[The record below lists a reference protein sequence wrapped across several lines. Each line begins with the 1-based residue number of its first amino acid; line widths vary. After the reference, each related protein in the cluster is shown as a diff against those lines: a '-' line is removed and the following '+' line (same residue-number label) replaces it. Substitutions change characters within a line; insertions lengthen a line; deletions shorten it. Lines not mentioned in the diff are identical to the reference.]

1 MERMRARERGFTLI
15 EVVVAVGI
23 IATTAVAGVGL
34 SLASRS
40 FGVAAAATEFDHLLD
55 SARTIS
61 HQVQGATIAFIP
73 DAYGDGTEV
82 RVYAG
87 TANGTPVATTL
98 PPLYTH
104 AVIEEVESLGK
115 PPFAFVLHVN
125 GALGGR
131 SDYRIGANTASSE
144 IGCPAK
150 GAFHFVIHVNGGS
163 ADRFVPCRTPLAATG
178 PATLTIWPSA
188 TIAPLP
194 TPCAASCAPAALP
207 TAPSSS
213 PSCPPNFTAIPSG
226 CTPTPTPSAGAR
238 YHVSV
243 SVASPT
249 MSVGGTNSFT
259 AQATL
264 SNPGSAPIGTPASV
278 PVAIQ
283 QTTSGICT
291 ASPQGSQPSGT
302 TFTLNGI
309 SAGTCTVVMQADV
322 SSVAGATTDA
332 ATVSVSVSVAASP
345 APTPTPPTCDL
356 VANGKCY
363 SRIVNRTAYQFSKFV
378 IPNESCSG
386 DPPMCYYLDS
396 INYIDLGI
404 PYTLQPATLP
414 TDSNH
419 ELLFQIDAIQSV
431 TTACLPYSAFGTIPA
446 DQVRWSPAGIGGP
459 VNPPPGF
466 GEPSKYITMN
476 RVSFG
481 PTGGNPTTEP
491 TTWPQQTTLLDMSE
505 SVATQ
510 RVGAVESF
518 TYSVPNV
525 SPTDF
530 IGWFADFPGCDVA
543 GNVGGSPSK
552 QYGIAQVELVFE
564 IFQATP

>member
-1 MERMRARERGFTLI
+1 MEWMRARERGFTLI

-23 IATTAVAGVGL
+23 IATTTAAGIGL

-104 AVIEEVESLGK
+104 ATIEEVESIGK

-131 SDYRIGANTASSE
+131 SGYRIGANTASSE

-163 ADRFVPCRTPLAATG
+163 ADRFIPCRTPLAATG
-178 PATLTIWPSA
+178 PATLTIWPAA
-188 TIAPLP
+188 TMAPLP
-194 TPCAASCAPAALP
+194 TPCAASCTPAALP

-213 PSCPPNFTAIPSG
+213 PSCPPNFTAIPGG

-249 MSVGGTNSFT
+249 MNIGGTDSFT
-259 AQATL
+259 AEATL
-264 SNPGSAPIGTPASV
+264 TNPASVPIGTPASV
-278 PVAIQ
+278 PVTIQ
-283 QTTSGICT
+283 QATGVTCT

-322 SSVAGATTDA
+322 SSVPGATTDA

-386 DPPMCYYLDS
+386 DPPICYYLDS
-396 INYIDLGI
+396 IYDIALGD

-419 ELLFQIDAIQSV
+419 ELLFQIDAIQNIS
-431 TTACLPYSAFGTIPA
+431 TACLPYSAFATIPA
-446 DQVRWSPAGIGGP
+446 DDVHWGATAIGGP
-459 VNPPPGF
+459 ADPPRGY
-466 GEPSKYITMN
+466 GEPSKYVTIN

-481 PTGGNPTTEP
+481 PTGGNPTEP
-491 TTWPQQTTLLDMSE
+491 LVWPEQTTALEMYE
-505 SVATQ
+505 AVATRQ
-510 RVGAVESF
+510 IGDVQSF
-518 TYSVPNV
+518 SYSSANI
-525 SPTDF
+525 SSTDL
-530 IGWFADFPGCDVA
+530 IGWFPDFPGCDVA
-543 GNVGGSPSK
+543 GGVAGPGN
-552 QYGIAQVELVFE
+552 QYGIVKVELVFE
-564 IFQATP
+564 IFQAAP

>member
-1 MERMRARERGFTLI
+1 MGRTSGDERGFTLI

-23 IATTAVAGVGL
+23 IATTLAAGVGL

-40 FGVAAAATEFDHLLD
+40 FGVAAAATEFDHLVD

-61 HQVQGATIAFIP
+61 HQVQGATIAFVP

-87 TANGTPVATTL
+87 TTNGTPVATTL

-125 GALGGR
+125 GALGGHP
-131 SDYRIGANTASSE
+131 DYRIGANTGSAE

-163 ADRFVPCRTPLAATG
+163 ADRFIPCRTTLAATG
-178 PATLTIWPSA
+178 PATLTIWPAA
-188 TIAPLP
+188 TMAPLP
-194 TPCAASCAPAALP
+194 TPCAGSCTPPALP

-213 PSCPPNFTAIPSG
+213 PSCPPNFTAIPGG
-226 CTPTPTPSAGAR
+226 CTPTPTPTPNAGPR

-243 SVASPT
+243 AVASAT
-249 MSVGGTNSFT
+249 MSIGGTDSFT

-264 SNPGSAPIGTPASV
+264 TNAGSV
-278 PVAIQ
+278 PVGTPPSVPVTVQ
-283 QTTSGICT
+283 QSTGAICT
-291 ASPQGSQPSGT
+291 VSPQGSQPSGT
-302 TFTLNGI
+302 TFTLNGT

-322 SSVAGATTDA
+322 SAVAGATTDS
-332 ATVSVSVSVAASP
+332 ATVSVSVLAS
-345 APTPTPPTCDL
+345 PTPTPTPAACDL

-363 SRIVNRTAYQFSKFV
+363 NRIIARTAYQFSKFV

-396 INYIDLGI
+396 IYDIALGD

-414 TDSNH
+414 TDSNR
-419 ELLFQIDAIQSV
+419 ELLFRIDAIQNIS
-431 TTACLPYSAFGTIPA
+431 TACLPYSAFGTIPA
-446 DQVRWSPAGIGGP
+446 DDVRWGGTAIGGP
-459 VNPPPGF
+459 VDPPLGY
-466 GEPSKYITMN
+466 GEPSKYITIN

-481 PTGGNPTTEP
+481 PTGGNPTEP
-491 TTWPQQTTLLDMSE
+491 TVWPAQTTALEMYE
-505 SVATQ
+505 AVATRQ
-510 RVGAVESF
+510 IGDVQSF
-518 TYSVPNV
+518 SYSSANI
-525 SPTDF
+525 SSTDL
-530 IGWFADFPGCDVA
+530 IGGFPDFPGCDVA
-543 GNVGGSPSK
+543 GGVAGPSN
-552 QYGIAQVELVFE
+552 QYGIVKVELVFE
-564 IFQATP
+564 IFQAAP